1 VCPETSFET
10 LALDERRAGV
20 RFYVTAQQEGW
31 CRYDFDNVRNRAARS
46 TSVNE
51 CVVDGAESLR
61 ELEVM
66 LHRGDCMDSAW
77 IVVKGVAVG
86 IVAVVMFIALQF
98 FSGGAVIFTNCLHL
112 DARGR
117 L

>member
-1 VCPETSFET
+1 MCSETSFET
-10 LALDERRAGV
+10 FALDERRAGV
-20 RFYVTAQQEGW
+20 RFHVTAQKEGW
-31 CRYDFDNVRNRAARS
+31 CWHDFNNVRNRATRS
-46 TSVNE
+46 TSVDK
-51 CVVDGAESLR
+51 CVVDGAESWR
-61 ELEVM
+61 ELEAM
-66 LHRGDCMDSAW
+66 LHRGDRMDSAW

-86 IVAVVMFIALQF
+86 KVAVVMFIALQV